1 MAPTLLL
8 AAGGGGISALFF
20 LSVMAGGGGAL
31 ILAYMAPL
39 PLLMLG
45 LGPGLSAALVGGA
58 AATALVGLA
67 SNLLAALAFAL
78 ANLLPALLVVRQAL
92 LARTREDGS
101 LEWYP
106 PGLLVTVLAG
116 YGVAL
121 LLGAA
126 LLTAEAGGLETTV
139 QEALEGTLGAISQ
152 GLAGA
157 ATAEAEALSGFVD
170 VLVPVFPA
178 LVVISW
184 LAMTVV
190 NGALAQGLLMRFGR
204 NRRPPM
210 RMAALSLPPWA
221 PAALAVVGLAAALL
235 DGALG
240 YVAVNAALVLMVPF
254 FFAGLA
260 VVHALAARRGSRPM
274 VLVLFY
280 LFLMLFQWVVPLV
293 VGLGLIEQW
302 AGLRQRLAQA
312 GPHSEDV

>member
-8 AAGGGGISALFF
+8 AAGGGVASALFF
-20 LSVMAGGGGAL
+20 LSVAAGGGGAL
-31 ILAYMAPL
+31 VLAYLAPL
-39 PLLMLG
+39 PLMLLA
-45 LGPGLSAALVGGA
+45 LGPGLGAAAAGGA
-58 AATALVGLA
+58 AASIAVALA
-67 SNLLAALAFAL
+67 HSPLAAGAFAL
-78 ANLLPALLVVRQAL
+78 ANWVPVLIVARQAL
-92 LARTREDGS
+92 LARSREDGA

-106 PGLLVTVLAG
+106 PGLLVMALAY

-121 LLGAA
+121 LVGSA
-126 LLTAEAGGLETTV
+126 LLAAPDPAGLE
-139 QEALEGTLGAISQ
+139 
-152 GLAGA
+152 
-157 ATAEAEALSGFVD
+157 GFVD
-170 VLVPVFPA
+170 RSVGEALGGLADGEAGAEANAVQAVVELLVPVFPA

-210 RMAALSLPPWA
+210 RMSELSLPASA
-221 PAALAVVGLAAALL
+221 PVGLAAAGLL
-235 DGALG
+235 AYLFDGAVG
-240 YVAVNAALVLMVPF
+240 YVATNAALVLLVPF

-260 VVHALAARRGSRPM
+260 VVHAAAERKGPKPV

-280 LFLMLFQWVVPLV
+280 LFLLLFQWVVPLV

-302 AGLRQRLAQA
+302 AGLRRRVAQA